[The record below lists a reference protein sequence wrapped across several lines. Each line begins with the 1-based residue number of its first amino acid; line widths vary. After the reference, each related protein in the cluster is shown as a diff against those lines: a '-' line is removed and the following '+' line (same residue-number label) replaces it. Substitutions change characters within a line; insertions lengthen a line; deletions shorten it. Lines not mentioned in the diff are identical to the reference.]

1 MIIAKWDSN
10 KTAYGYI
17 GSSESSSG
25 VDQTARNDISDH
37 IADSDVHVTADEK
50 AAWNA
55 KANLSDIPTTLED
68 DVARQAITTHEGNA
82 EIHVTAD
89 EKAAWNAI
97 NYSNPNL
104 LDNSNFL
111 VNQRGGT
118 EWTTGTS
125 SAYFVDRWTSS
136 RANLSLTDDGLLFSW
151 NGSDGSNGLISQT
164 VDVSSFLGEKVA
176 ISLKVNGKIYTV
188 TAVTTTTMTI
198 KTIADVNLKIALSY
212 TSNNC
217 NALVIQTSS
226 TEPVTIK
233 WVKMELGNHNTAFA
247 SPDPATELAK
257 CQRYYQIRSTGDVA
271 AVDLRPTMRVTPT
284 VTRLSDGNYSYS
296 ADF

>member
-25 VDQTARNDISDH
+25 VDQTARNDISNH
-37 IADSDVHVTADEK
+37 IADSNV
-50 AAWNA
+50 
-55 KANLSDIPTTLED
+55 
-68 DVARQAITTHEGNA
+68 
-82 EIHVTAD
+82 HVTAD

-125 SAYFVDRWTSS
+125 SAYFVDRWGSS
-136 RANLSLTDDGLLFSW
+136 GANLSLTDDGLLFSW
-151 NGSDGSNGLISQT
+151 NGSDGSNGMLSQI

-198 KTIADVNLKIALSY
+198 KTIDDVNLKIALSY
-212 TSNNC
+212 TGNNC
-217 NALVIQTSS
+217 NALAIRTSS

-233 WVKMELGNHNTAFA
+233 WVKMELGDHNTAFV